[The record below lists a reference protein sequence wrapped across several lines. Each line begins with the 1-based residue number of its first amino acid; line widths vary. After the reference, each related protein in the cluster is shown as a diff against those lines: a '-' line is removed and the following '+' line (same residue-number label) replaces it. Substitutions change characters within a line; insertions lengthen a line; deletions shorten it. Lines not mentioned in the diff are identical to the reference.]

1 MKRFW
6 FQVILGICV
15 AAALFGPL
23 LVLPFQSIVYAQAV
37 PTDTPT
43 LNGSSAY
50 ITQTYTEPINVRT
63 GPSTV
68 SYPVIGQLPV
78 GATAPALAR
87 SPSSEWIEISYPA
100 GPGGVGWIYAANVT
114 LTGSLRVVE
123 PPPLSSQAILPPV
136 EPPPTATPPAT
147 ATLDPTLEAAFQVQ
161 PTVTRLPT
169 FTPPASIAT
178 LPTFDNPAPQ
188 SGGGYPI
195 TKVIIALAVAG
206 GLVFLVSLFVRR

>member
-6 FQVILGICV
+6 FQLTLGIGV
-15 AAALFGPL
+15 ATALFGLL
-23 LVLPFQSIVYAQAV
+23 LVLPFHAVVYAQAV

-43 LNGSSAY
+43 LSGTSSY

-87 SPSSEWIEISYPA
+87 SPSSEWIEIAYPS
-100 GPGGVGWIYAANVT
+100 GPGGIGWIYAANVT
-114 LTGSLRVVE
+114 L
-123 PPPLSSQAILPPV
+123 SSQAILPAA

-169 FTPPASIAT
+169 FTPPASIST
-178 LPTFDNPAPQ
+178 LPTFDNPEPQ
-188 SGGGYPI
+188 SRGGFPMA
-195 TKVIIALAVAG
+195 KVIFVFAIAG
-206 GLVFLVSLFVRR
+206 GLVLLVSLFVRR